1 MEKASFLKLII
12 IYLVLQVAAILS
24 IFIFLDRIEEKEV
37 EREISILLIILST
50 CHLFRNYK
58 MCLLIPIVIFFGL
71 QQGFVFGDFTRV
83 RTIF

>member
-37 EREISILLIILST
+37 EREISILSIILST

-58 MCLLIPIVIFFGL
+58 MCLLIPTVIFFGL
-71 QQGFVFGDFTRV
+71 QQGFVSGDFTRV